1 MNRAARVSPAV
12 LVALAVAA
20 LVWAAPFFVAT
31 TFVGDDHVFLAFARH
46 AGNPFVAFVRDQ
58 HGGEFYRPLP
68 MLVWWVLGR
77 AGAAWPFALLALALH
92 AAAAGLVAAL
102 VTALGRGRCAALVA
116 AALFALAPQNLE
128 AAYWYAASADLLA
141 TTFTLASLVV
151 LVRRP
156 GVIPSAV
163 LALAA
168 YLSKESALVLP
179 ALALV
184 VLAAAPMPVSW
195 RGRLL
200 CVLPHAVLA
209 ALVIVVRFRVLG
221 GWGGSGDPV
230 APWAGRLLQLASGLV
245 HVGTGDAFLP
255 EALAWGVGACALAL
269 LALFAV
275 RNTRDGKPA
284 GAAPLLFTLVSL
296 APLLAAGWVVGAR
309 YFYLPAVGLAWAAG
323 EALAPRSR
331 AVVLTL
337 AATLFALGS
346 VQAARRREDIVAY
359 EARVGAVR
367 RAVRESAARGARV
380 FHVAG
385 AVKDLDLAVKED
397 PALAT
402 LSNEL
407 LVLADVPASFVMMPP
422 ALAARAAGL
431 VAAPPLPPSGAYS
444 FGDRRIVGLARRGDE
459 PALDEVIAQFPDI
472 RFLRLRPAPGGH
484 VIARDVTEELKA
496 GD

>member
-1 MNRAARVSPAV
+1 MSRAARPSPAA
-12 LVALAVAA
+12 LAALAVAA
-20 LVWAAPFFVAT
+20 FVWAAPFFVAT

-46 AGNPFVAFVRDQ
+46 APNPFVAFVRDQ

-68 MLVWWVLGR
+68 MLAWWVLGR

-92 AAAAGLVAAL
+92 AAAAALVGALVA
-102 VTALGRGRCAALVA
+102 ALGRGRGAALIA
-116 AALFALAPQNLE
+116 AGLFALAPQNLE
-128 AAYWYAASADLLA
+128 AAYWYAASTDLLA

-156 GVIPSAV
+156 GVRFSV
-163 LALAA
+163 TLALAA

-184 VLAAAPMPVSW
+184 VLAAVPTPESW
-195 RGRLL
+195 RRRLVR
-200 CVLPHAVLA
+200 VLPHAVLA
-209 ALVIVVRFRVLG
+209 ALVIAVRFRVLG
-221 GWGGSGDPV
+221 GWGGTGDPT
-230 APWAGRLLQLASGLV
+230 APLAGRLLQLGSGLV

-255 EALAWGVGACALAL
+255 EGLAWGTGACALAL
-269 LALFAV
+269 LVLVAV
-275 RNTRDGKPA
+275 RAARDGNA
-284 GAAPLLFTLVSL
+284 AAAPLVFTLVSL

-323 EALAPRSR
+323 EALAVRSR
-331 AVVLTL
+331 AVALTL
-337 AATLFALGS
+337 ATTLFAFGN
-346 VQAARRREDIVAY
+346 VQAARRREEIVAY
-359 EARVGAVR
+359 DARVGAAR
-367 RAVRESAARGARV
+367 RAIRESVTRGARV

-397 PALAT
+397 PALEPW
-402 LSNEL
+402 SNEI

-422 ALAARAAGL
+422 ALASRAAGL
-431 VAAPPLPPSGAYS
+431 VAAPPLPPSGAYR

-472 RFLRLRPAPGGH
+472 RFLRLRPTPGGH

-496 GD
+496 AD